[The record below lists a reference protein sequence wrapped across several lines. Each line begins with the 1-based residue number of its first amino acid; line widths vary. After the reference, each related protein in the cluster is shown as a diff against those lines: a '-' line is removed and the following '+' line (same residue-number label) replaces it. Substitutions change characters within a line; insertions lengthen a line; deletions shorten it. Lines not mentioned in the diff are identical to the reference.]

1 METIEY
7 STALFWYASWP
18 IVIYVTY
25 RFIVTNIE
33 HLEKNIER

>member
-7 STALFWYASWP
+7 STALYWYLSWP
-18 IVIYVTY
+18 VVIYVTY
-25 RFIVTNIE
+25 KFIVTNIE